1 MAVFEYLQ
9 SSEKKNVKNV
19 NGPTMWYNSGY
30 DFFDEHMIG
39 ILNVLSSIP

>member
-9 SSEKKNVKNV
+9 SSEEKKCKWTIN
-19 NGPTMWYNSGY
+19 PTTWYNSGY